1 MIQFEDILKD
11 IVESMAAVYI
21 NDNLSKKPV
30 FYWGTSQDLPQ
41 FLKVYKE
48 DSYPLIWSVTKED
61 KKSVLGF
68 ERDVEL
74 CFCTRETRELLNTER
89 MEAAFKLVLIPLWDA
104 FNIKVKRSS
113 NLEIVDDTENYLKA
127 PNYSVSDAKKQ
138 SPVADIWDVYKVSFT
153 ANFYENNN
161 C

>member
-1 MIQFEDILKD
+1 MIQFEDILKE
-11 IVESMAAVYI
+11 IVEAMPAVYI
-21 NDNLSKKPV
+21 NDGLSKKPV

-61 KKSVLGF
+61 KRSEVGN
-68 ERDVEL
+68 ERSVEL
-74 CFCTRETRELLNTER
+74 CFCTRETREFLNTER
-89 MEAAFKLVLIPLWDA
+89 MEAAFKTVLIPLWKA
-104 FNIKVKRSS
+104 FELKVKRSS
-113 NLEIVDDTENYLKA
+113 NLDIIDYTESYLKA
-127 PNYSVSDAKKQ
+127 PNFSVTEGKKS
-138 SPVADIWDVYKVSFT
+138 SPVSEIWDVYKVSFT